1 MNCNC
6 INIYGKNLK
15 LYEDE
20 IKAIKNMT
28 TNDIAQQCEAGLGYH
43 IVQKVYNRCPLD
55 CRNSKNNQLK
65 KLFINEKS
73 AREDNMY
80 SKYQDIYECRD
91 GLSLIGYHLSSKNY

>member
-1 MNCNC
+1 
-6 INIYGKNLK
+6 
-15 LYEDE
+15 
-20 IKAIKNMT
+20 MT

-91 GLSLIGYHLSSKNY
+91 GLSLIGYHLSSKN